1 MVTKQQKQQS
11 MKKMEEALKRYPVVA
26 VATLQNLPSRQFN
39 SVKKKIRGQAEV
51 IVGRA
56 KIMSKAIEKA
66 RPELKELEKH
76 FAGSTAIILTD
87 LSPFKLYRIISQSK
101 SKAAAKPGA
110 IAPSDIIVP
119 AGETNLPPGPILS
132 ELKQAKIDAKIQ
144 GPKVVIT
151 KDCTVAKKGEPI
163 SEPVAKALAKLGIE
177 PMEVGVAITA
187 VWEKGTI
194 YAPEVLAVDE
204 TALMAEIALAHASSL
219 ALATEAGFFVK
230 ETIPLLV
237 GKAVRAAMA
246 ISEKAKVG
254 EEKAA
259 PTDTAQAPPAAQ

>member
-1 MVTKQQKQQS
+1 MVTKQQKRES

-56 KIMSKAIEKA
+56 KIMEKAIDNA
-66 RPELKELEKH
+66 RPELKELESK
-76 FAGSTAIILTD
+76 FTGSTALILTD
-87 LSPFKLYRIISQSK
+87 LSPFKLYKIISQSK
-101 SKAAAKPGA
+101 SKSAAKPGS
-110 IAPSDIIVP
+110 IAPMDIIVP

-144 GPKVVIT
+144 GPKVVIA
-151 KDCTVAKKGEPI
+151 KDCMVAKKGEAI

-177 PMEVGVAITA
+177 PMEIGVAITA
-187 VWEKGTI
+187 VWEKGII
-194 YAPEVLAVDE
+194 YSPEVLAVDE
-204 TALMAEIALAHASSL
+204 TALMAEIALAHASAL
-219 ALATEAGFFVK
+219 ALAMEAGFFTK
-230 ETIPLLV
+230 ETIPALV

-246 ISEKAKVG
+246 ISEKAKIG
-254 EEKAA
+254 EDKAT
-259 PTDTAQAPPAAQ
+259 PTETAQAPPAAQ